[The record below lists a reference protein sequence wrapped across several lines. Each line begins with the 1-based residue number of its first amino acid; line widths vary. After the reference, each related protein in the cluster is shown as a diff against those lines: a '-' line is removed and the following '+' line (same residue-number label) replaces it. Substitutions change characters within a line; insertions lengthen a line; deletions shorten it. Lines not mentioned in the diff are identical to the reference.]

1 MDERRLRGAIDL
13 PSQRADEDVDGVVL
27 DVARMSPHPFD
38 EGVPGEHLPG
48 APHQKLKELKFPQRE
63 LDLATPAHHLMGG
76 GVERQ
81 VRYAQRRSARHGSPS
96 RENTDPRKKL
106 GE

>member
-48 APHQKLKELKFPQRE
+48 APASKAE
-63 LDLATPAHHLMGG
+63 
-76 GVERQ
+76 GVEIP
-81 VRYAQRRSARHGSPS
+81 AA
-96 RENTDPRKKL
+96 
-106 GE
+106 

>member
-1 MDERRLRGAIDL
+1 MSDASAGPSTFRRSVPTKTSTVLCSTSL
-13 PSQRADEDVDGVVL
+13 VCPHTPSMRASRVSTCP
-27 DVARMSPHPFD
+27 AR
-38 EGVPGEHLPG
+38 
-48 APHQKLKELKFPQRE
+48 PHQKLKELKFPQRE

-81 VRYAQRRSARHGSPS
+81 VKYAQRRSARHGSPS